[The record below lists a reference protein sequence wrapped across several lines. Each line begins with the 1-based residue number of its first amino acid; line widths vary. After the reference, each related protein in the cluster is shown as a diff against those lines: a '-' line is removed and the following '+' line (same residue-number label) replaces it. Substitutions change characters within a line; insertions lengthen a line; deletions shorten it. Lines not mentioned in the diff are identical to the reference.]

1 VAISGATLFAV
12 GAYKSTSL
20 VGDWRRGGIEM
31 LLIGL
36 GAATA
41 GFVVGRVFGVSS

>member
-1 VAISGATLFAV
+1 MPPRQCTPP
-12 GAYKSTSL
+12 YRP
-20 VGDWRRGGIEM
+20 DWPAFQM